1 MGLTGRRRGGRDVM
15 TEHNG
20 GRDRKEG
27 RSTGGSGS
35 ATSGSGKAGLKD
47 RIIRR
52 IEDMKRQRR
61 ARQAAAG
68 LTGGTFSERL
78 GAFFRM
84 FRDILLWPIRRL
96 RAFLAGKAL
105 WVRVVV
111 AVVLAPI
118 VASWLYLIWHTAWI
132 RDFDPDRAREIIA
145 DTALKPAARGAPGA
159 EGTEKTCGRS
169 AIVAVVA
176 DLVDFNINRN
186 LWLSASPVYKFG
198 LFGIPWSYTP
208 VFDNKAAFQ
217 RGVMQAVIIT
227 AIELADTLGR
237 VRGTSRQDA
246 DLRSARAAVQV
257 DPYRWI
263 FNPFD
268 ERLPL
273 VTSPATADYRRA
285 IARFHAFNDRLEN
298 CEAVFDARADNLLQF
313 LDRVAKDIG
322 ATTARLRA
330 RAEASNAGW
339 FDFRADDTYWYALG
353 QLYGY
358 HAILQATRADFADVV
373 KARNVDD
380 IWDNLESHLRFAVNL
395 SPWIVSNGAEDGLL
409 FPSHLTTL
417 GFYALRARA
426 NLVEIRS
433 VLDR

>member
-1 MGLTGRRRGGRDVM
+1 MAG
-15 TEHNG
+15 NG
-20 GRDRKEG
+20 ND
-27 RSTGGSGS
+27 S
-35 ATSGSGKAGLKD
+35 LKD

-52 IEDMKRQRR
+52 IEDMKQRR
-61 ARQAAAG
+61 ASRRAAAG
-68 LTGGTFSERL
+68 MTGGTLGARL
-78 GAFFRM
+78 GALLQTFK
-84 FRDILLWPIRRL
+84 DWLLWPFRRL
-96 RAFLAGKAL
+96 SAFLRGRAL
-105 WVRVVV
+105 WVRV
-111 AVVLAPI
+111 AVLAILAPI
-118 VASWLYLIWHTAWI
+118 AASWLYLFWHAAWI
-132 RDFDPDRAREIIA
+132 RDFDPDRAAVIVRENV
-145 DTALKPAARGAPGA
+145 LKPAESSSPGGEGA
-159 EGTEKTCGRS
+159 EKTCGRS
-169 AIVAVVA
+169 AIVAVAA

-186 LWLSASPVYKFG
+186 LWMSSSPVYKFG

-208 VFDNKAAFQ
+208 FFDNKAAFQ

-273 VTSPATADYRRA
+273 VTSPATADYKRA
-285 IARFHAFNDRLEN
+285 IERFRAFNDRLEK

-322 ATTARLRA
+322 AMTARLRA
-330 RAEASNAGW
+330 RAEASDTGW
-339 FDFRADDTYWYALG
+339 FDFRADDTYWQALG

-358 HAILQATRADFADVV
+358 HAILQAARADFADVV
-373 KARNVDD
+373 RARNVDD
-380 IWDNLESHLRFAVNL
+380 IWDNLESHLRFAVGL

-409 FPSHLTTL
+409 FPSHLTAL

>member
-1 MGLTGRRRGGRDVM
+1 MAETGNTPNGHEENGRRP
-15 TEHNG
+15 
-20 GRDRKEG
+20 
-27 RSTGGSGS
+27 
-35 ATSGSGKAGLKD
+35 GLKD

-52 IEDMKRQRR
+52 IEEVKRRR
-61 ARQAAAG
+61 ASRQAAAG
-68 LTGGTFSERL
+68 LTGGTLAERL

-84 FRDILLWPIRRL
+84 IRDILLWPFRRL
-96 RAFLAGKAL
+96 AAFLAGKAL
-105 WVRVVV
+105 WVRV
-111 AVVLAPI
+111 AVIAVLAPI
-118 VASWLYLIWHTAWI
+118 AASWLYLFWHTAWI
-132 RDFDPDRAREIIA
+132 RDFDPDRARAVIA
-145 DTALKPAARGAPGA
+145 EAALKPAESGQPGA

-169 AIVAVVA
+169 AIVAVAA

-186 LWLSASPVYKFG
+186 LWISASPVYKFG
-198 LFGIPWSYTP
+198 LFGIPWSHTP
-208 VFDNKAAFQ
+208 FFDNKAAFQ

-246 DLRSARAAVQV
+246 DLRNARAAVQV

-268 ERLPL
+268 SRLPL
-273 VTSPATADYRRA
+273 VTSSAVSDYRKA
-285 IARFHAFNDRLEN
+285 IRGFRAFNERLAR

-322 ATTARLRA
+322 ATTAQLRA
-330 RAEASNAGW
+330 RAEASDAGW
-339 FDFRADDTYWYALG
+339 FDFRADDTFWYALG

-358 HAILQATRADFADVV
+358 HAILQGARADFADVI

-380 IWDNLESHLRFAVNL
+380 IWDNMEAHLRFAVGL

-409 FPSHLTTL
+409 FPSHLTAL

>member
-1 MGLTGRRRGGRDVM
+1 MAETNDTPGGP
-15 TEHNG
+15 ENG
-20 GRDRKEG
+20 GRRP
-27 RSTGGSGS
+27 
-35 ATSGSGKAGLKD
+35 GLKD

-61 ARQAAAG
+61 ARRAAAG
-68 LTGGTFSERL
+68 LTGGSLSERL

-84 FRDILLWPIRRL
+84 IRDAVLWPFRRVA
-96 RAFLAGKAL
+96 AFLAGKAL
-105 WVRVVV
+105 WVRV
-111 AVVLAPI
+111 AVLAVLAPI
-118 VASWLYLIWHTAWI
+118 VASWLYLFWHTAWI
-132 RDFDPDRAREIIA
+132 RDFDPERARRIVA
-145 DTALKPAARGAPGA
+145 ANTLKPADQGQPGA

-169 AIVAVVA
+169 AIVAVAA

-186 LWLSASPVYKFG
+186 LWLSSSPVYKFG

-208 VFDNKAAFQ
+208 FFDNKAAFQ

-273 VTSPATADYRRA
+273 VTSPATADYKRA
-285 IARFHAFNDRLEN
+285 IERFHAFNARLEK

-330 RAEASNAGW
+330 RAEASDAGW

-358 HAILQATRADFADVV
+358 HAILQAARADFADVV

-380 IWDNLESHLRFAVNL
+380 IWNNLEAHLRFAVNL